1 MGDFDDLDEF
11 EIKGDP
17 YVYSRS
23 KPSTKLI
30 RAGQKHAI
38 EAASRAAGQ
47 PKWKKELRMAKA
59 RKALADKRTEDRRK

>member
-1 MGDFDDLDEF
+1 MGEFDDLEEF

-38 EAASRAAGQ
+38 EAAVHAASR
-47 PKWKKELRMAKA
+47 PKWQKELRMAKA
-59 RKALADKRTEDRRK
+59 RKALADKKAKDDRK